1 VEISHPPHFK
11 AHKGLDKPH
20 AGVIPC
26 FFGGV
31 MPMARKNNKTA
42 ITSIRLENDQL
53 SILKTLPKMVSAS
66 ILIRALLREYFKG
79 NLPQMHAKVIEEV
92 VRTQQNMHETQF

>member
-1 VEISHPPHFK
+1 VENLHPLHSI
-11 AHKGLDKPH
+11 AHKRLDKRTS
-20 AGVIPC
+20 GILSC
-26 FFGGV
+26 DFGEGN
-31 MPMARKNNKTA
+31 MARKNNKTA